1 MKLKN
6 KIWMISFICLGA
18 GILLLIVGMLF
29 GGKPGFYF
37 DNNGF
42 HVVGENRREDYT
54 LKKTPI
60 DEFENIEMNLEYA
73 DLEIILSDDYYIEYN
88 VESDVGKP
96 FYEVTDKTLNFYEA
110 NRKEEWTFSFFTIG
124 TPTMYGNDDYFVKL
138 YIPKDAVLDSVTVEQ
153 ADGEIT
159 LPNLKVK
166 NLSLNNSYGDIRL
179 KDIKAEDIELFLSD
193 GDISTGKL
201 EADTVQLEN
210 TYGDVK
216 LDDIQAKSLTV
227 YMSDGDLKVNDL
239 DAKQIDIENA
249 YGDVK
254 LRMKHSLE
262 DYSLDILAEYGDLT
276 IPGYAIT
283 TDEDGEEKTCRIEK
297 DSEKWLRIDGSD
309 GDIEVITR

>member
-18 GILLLIVGMLF
+18 GILLLIVGTLF
-29 GGKPGFYF
+29 GGRPGFYI
-37 DNNGF
+37 DNSGI
-42 HVVGENRREDYT
+42 HAAGENRQEGYT

-60 DEFENIEMNLEYA
+60 DEFDNIEMDLAYA
-73 DLEIILSDDYYIEYN
+73 DLEIVLSDNYYIEYN
-88 VESDVGKP
+88 VESDAGKP
-96 FYEVTDKTLNFYEA
+96 FCEVTDKTLQFREA
-110 NRKEEWTFSFFTIG
+110 KQGETWSISFFTIG
-124 TPTMYGNDDYFVKL
+124 RFPMYDNENYFVKL
-138 YIPKDAVLDSVTVEQ
+138 YIPKDAVLDSVLVEQ
-153 ADGEIT
+153 SDGDIV

-201 EADTVQLEN
+201 EADTVQIEN
-210 TYGDVK
+210 GYGDVRVED
-216 LDDIQAKSLTV
+216 LQAKSLTV

-239 DAKQIDIENA
+239 EAKQIDVENS

-254 LRMKHSLE
+254 LQIKHSLE
-262 DYSLDILAEYGDLT
+262 DYSIDILAEYGDLT

-283 TDEDGEEKTCRIEK
+283 TNEDGEENTCKIEK
-297 DSEKWLRIDGSD
+297 DSEKWLRINGSD